1 MSERKAKRLESGR
14 GAGENNG
21 HGESRSAAGG
31 EQPANRQLEVGAE
44 LPGRAQR
51 AQRGAQRRDRMDL
64 PPQAVCI
71 SQAEARPADPQ
82 ARLAERREA
91 RTKRSV
97 SRRSRGARWSF
108 RASDS
113 ARPGFHAG
121 RTPERI
127 GQPMEAKVD
136 RPKWNGPDCA
146 TQKRHS
152 GSRARLS
159 LRLKRGAAPFQ
170 PKLTSPD
177 SRSETN
183 GRSPRPRMTW
193 SRISIR
199 RIRPASTSWRVMRM
213 SSAEGVASP
222 LGWL

>member
-1 MSERKAKRLESGR
+1 MRERKAKRPESGR

-31 EQPANRQLEVGAE
+31 ERPDNRQRR
-44 LPGRAQR
+44 GRGGIQR
-51 AQRGAQRRDRMDL
+51 KRAARTTRSAATRPPYSPRRRRSESAKRKLDR
-64 PPQAVCI
+64 
-71 SQAEARPADPQ
+71 ADPQ

-97 SRRSRGARWSF
+97 SQRSRGARWSF

-113 ARPGFHAG
+113 ARPGFHGG

-127 GQPMEAKVD
+127 GKPMEAEVVA
-136 RPKWNGPDCA
+136 R
-146 TQKRHS
+146 S
-152 GSRARLS
+152 GTTRIARSVISRRGRVCS
-159 LRLKRGAAPFQ
+159 LRLKKGAAPFQ

-177 SRSETN
+177 SRSETK

-193 SRISIR
+193 SSISIW

-222 LGWL
+222 LG